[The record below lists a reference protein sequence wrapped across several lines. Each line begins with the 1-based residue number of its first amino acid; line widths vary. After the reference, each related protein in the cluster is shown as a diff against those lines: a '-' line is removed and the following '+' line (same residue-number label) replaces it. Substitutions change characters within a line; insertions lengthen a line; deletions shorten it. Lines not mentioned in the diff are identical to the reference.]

1 MKLSQKKKAGTILL
15 VSIAVI
21 ITAIHIIP
29 LLVILLNSFRS
40 NQEIEMQMLAFPTSL
55 DFTNYIV
62 AWNDGG
68 YAEAYQSSLII
79 GVSTAVAELLLIG
92 LAVYGLTKTN
102 CYFKNFF
109 RSYFVA
115 GLAIPAFAILVPLYF
130 FFSSVGLI
138 NSHLGMIIIYTATN
152 MSFNF
157 MFLSAFFEGMPKELD
172 EAARIDGASEMQNFF
187 YNVLPLAKPIFTSVI
202 LITFVNTWNEFLF
215 SNTFLQ
221 DRDIRTVSLRFYNFV
236 GSTNTEF
243 GDVYAAALISMLPIV
258 AIYLLTQNTFVEG
271 MTSGSVKG

>member
-1 MKLSQKKKAGTILL
+1 MACFAIQLLPTETI
-15 VSIAVI
+15 
-21 ITAIHIIP
+21 IIP
-29 LLVILLNSFRS
+29 LYKMMSSMGLLGVKYLPIILAYVGWSIPGTTVIL
-40 NQEIEMQMLAFPTSL
+40 
-55 DFTNYIV
+55 
-62 AWNDGG
+62 
-68 YAEAYQSSLII
+68 
-79 GVSTAVAELLLIG
+79 
-92 LAVYGLTKTN
+92 
-102 CYFKNFF
+102 KNFF
-109 RSYFVA
+109 DT
-115 GLAIPAFAILVPLYF
+115 I
-130 FFSSVGLI
+130 
-138 NSHLGMIIIYTATN
+138 
-152 MSFNF
+152 
-157 MFLSAFFEGMPKELD
+157 PKELL

-243 GDVYAAALISMLPIV
+243 GYVYAAALISMLPIV

>member
-1 MKLSQKKKAGTILL
+1 MVGRGGNSRNWLSPLFML
-15 VSIAVI
+15 
-21 ITAIHIIP
+21 IHYSMAKGK
-29 LLVILLNSFRS
+29 V
-40 NQEIEMQMLAFPTSL
+40 
-55 DFTNYIV
+55 
-62 AWNDGG
+62 
-68 YAEAYQSSLII
+68 
-79 GVSTAVAELLLIG
+79 G
-92 LAVYGLTKTN
+92 LK
-102 CYFKNFF
+102 
-109 RSYFVA
+109 
-115 GLAIPAFAILVPLYF
+115 VPLYF

-243 GDVYAAALISMLPIV
+243 GYVYAAALISMLPIV

>member
-1 MKLSQKKKAGTILL
+1 MFSKIFQPYQG
-15 VSIAVI
+15 I
-21 ITAIHIIP
+21 IGHY
-29 LLVILLNSFRS
+29 LNSWFGMS
-40 NQEIEMQMLAFPTSL
+40 PTINVLGNSKAALWGIMLANIWEWTGWSMIM
-55 DFTNYIV
+55 YI
-62 AWNDGG
+62 GG
-68 YAEAYQSSLII
+68 ISQISED
-79 GVSTAVAELLLIG
+79 V
-92 LAVYGLTKTN
+92 K
-102 CYFKNFF
+102 
-109 RSYFVA
+109 
-115 GLAIPAFAILVPLYF
+115 
-130 FFSSVGLI
+130 
-138 NSHLGMIIIYTATN
+138 
-152 MSFNF
+152 
-157 MFLSAFFEGMPKELD
+157 

-243 GDVYAAALISMLPIV
+243 GYVYAAALISMLPIV